1 MKETIQAIS
10 YLLDEDRRLVSELNG
25 MILDDTDKSEKG
37 VNLRARIRLI
47 RSEINK
53 ALSPG
58 ASYGIPIVEENCEG
72 DDDIC

>member
-1 MKETIQAIS
+1 MKEPIQAIS

-25 MILDDTDKSEKG
+25 MILDETDQSEKG

-53 ALSPG
+53 ALSPT
-58 ASYGIPIVEENCEG
+58 ANYGVPLVEENNYEE
-72 DDDIC
+72 DDV